1 MFRLIRLAL
10 LGKVAYSERM
20 SAMLSGNYEKGKPKL
35 LGQVSEV
42 LRRKPYRLL
51 TGVEHKGLT

>member
-1 MFRLIRLAL
+1 
-10 LGKVAYSERM
+10 M